1 MKYWKTPLHRLSS
14 LSTTSYPVGFLCCAL
29 DEGFYLS
36 FVQILKTAPN
46 YSAHMEMAL
55 AESAAETVLVSY
67 SFGFTI
73 QALPL
78 ICETLDLNLISF
90 RDLFPQAGAGS
101 RD

>member
-1 MKYWKTPLHRLSS
+1 
-14 LSTTSYPVGFLCCAL
+14 
-29 DEGFYLS
+29 
-36 FVQILKTAPN
+36 
-46 YSAHMEMAL
+46 MAL

-90 RDLFPQAGAGS
+90 QDLFPQAGAGS